1 MANIKAQEQKV
12 KLKSHFLY
20 LVSSNLLN
28 VHVCI
33 A

>member
-1 MANIKAQEQKV
+1 MASIIAQEQKV
-12 KLKSHFLY
+12 KLKILFLY
-20 LVSSNLLN
+20 LKSSNLLN